1 MISPETIK
9 KLHELNCEDVARRLG
24 LEVNM
29 HQAHCFM
36 HQDKRPSLAFK
47 NNLWKCFA
55 CDKGG
60 DAISLVEEKCDF
72 SFVEACTW
80 LCEQYNIYLPSTN
93 LKNTKKRPK
102 LKHRRALVVG
112 KEESRPDFDSDVASA
127 IINLAE
133 LETKGKDFLFTERK
147 LSAQVVEKMKIKSVE
162 DPTEIKE
169 VLINTF
175 GEERLIKC
183 KVLKR
188 NKYNVQ
194 LTINIPSLLIPYFDM
209 TGKLVALQSR
219 YLGTN
224 ENIPRFK
231 MLCNSRKQLY
241 NIALLAK
248 LQEGSKLYIM
258 EGITD
263 CLAMLSAGYPAVAI
277 QSATTIPETELDK
290 LSGFDLVMVH
300 DNDKAGVSAFYH
312 LHRSLLRYGCRLKC
326 AAIPTLFKDYST
338 YYLSL
343 KNKKRW
349 K

>member
-60 DAISLVEEKCDF
+60 DAISLVEEKCNL

-80 LCEQYNIYLPSTN
+80 LCEQYHIYMPSTN

-102 LKHRRALVVG
+102 LRHRRTLVIDREG
-112 KEESRPDFDSDVASA
+112 SRPDFDGDVASA
-127 IINLAE
+127 IINLAD
-133 LETKGKDFLFTERK
+133 LEAKGKEFLFTERK
-147 LSAQVVEKMKIKSVE
+147 LSAQVVEKIKIKSVH
-162 DPTEIKE
+162 DSTKMKEILK
-169 VLINTF
+169 NTF
-175 GEERLIKC
+175 DEERLIKC

-188 NKYNVQ
+188 DNNKIQ
-194 LTINIPSLLIPYFDM
+194 LTINIPSLLIPYFDR

-241 NIALLAK
+241 NMVLLAK
-248 LQEGSKLYIM
+248 LQEGNKLYIM

-326 AAIPTLFKDYST
+326 ATIPALFKDYSA
-338 YYLSL
+338 YYLYL
-343 KNKKRW
+343 KK
-349 K
+349 